1 MSIYKELSYEQNVDL
16 VTGIQFSVMGADE
29 IRKRSVAEIL
39 STDTYAGNEPIH
51 GGLFD
56 PRMGVTDHS
65 KICTTCE
72 QKNTF
77 CPGHFGHIE
86 LAKPLFYIH
95 YFDTIKKLLKCVCFK
110 CSKLL
115 IDKESA
121 ELKEF

>member
-1 MSIYKELSYEQNVDL
+1 MSIYKELSYEQNVDK
-16 VTGIQFSVMGADE
+16 VTGIQFSVMSADE
-29 IRKRSVAEIL
+29 IRERSVAEIL

-95 YFDTIKKLLKCVCFK
+95 YFDTIKKFLSVSVLNVLNF
-110 CSKLL
+110 
-115 IDKESA
+115 
-121 ELKEF
+121 